1 MNFRHRHR
9 YEYVCTG
16 VRTMSLCKFDMIIV
30 DMLTISEG
38 LLAKTLKLYPQ
49 VVMMSTPNRGHRAN
63 GL

>member
-1 MNFRHRHR
+1 
-9 YEYVCTG
+9 
-16 VRTMSLCKFDMIIV
+16 MSLCKFDMIIV
-30 DMLTISEG
+30 DMLTTSEG